1 MVQAD
6 RPGTAVAQP
15 SVLSPHHSIDLRVDL
30 APRNPHHELILRNP
44 VIAASGCFGYG
55 TEYAGIVEVQQLG
68 AIVSKGVTYRRR
80 RGARMPRLAET
91 PAGMLNAIG
100 LQNPGIKGV
109 LARYPAIW
117 SRWEVPVIVN
127 LAGDTVGEFAEM
139 AGLLDETPG
148 VAGIELNIS
157 CPNVEAGGM
166 FFGCDPGLAA
176 EVTAA
181 VRDATTLP
189 LIVKLTPN
197 VTDIVPV
204 ARACADAGADAL
216 SLINTLLGLAIDVRR
231 RRPVLGNVTGGLS
244 GPAVKPVALRMVY
257 QVAAA
262 VDVPVIGLGGITG
275 LDDALEFLMAGASAV
290 QVGTSTF
297 ADPGA
302 MGRIIDGLRA
312 WLAREGFGAVR
323 EIVGLAN
330 AGMRG
335 EARGITGDERHAA
348 GDAGEYEDEGEV
360 DGGRRRRRD

>member
-1 MVQAD
+1 MAATKHD
-6 RPGTAVAQP
+6 TAAHTV
-15 SVLSPHHSIDLRVDL
+15 DLGMDL
-30 APRNPHHELILRNP
+30 APRNPHGLALRNP

-55 TEYAGIVEVQQLG
+55 TEYAGVFDVQRLG
-68 AIVSKGVTYRRR
+68 AIVSKGVTYRPR
-80 RGARMPRLAET
+80 RGAAMPRLAET

-100 LQNPGIKGV
+100 LQNPGIRAVAAK
-109 LARYPAIW
+109 YPPIW

-127 LAGDTVGEFAEM
+127 LAGDTVEEFAEM
-139 AGLLDETPG
+139 AALLEETPG
-148 VAGIELNIS
+148 VAGIELNVS
-157 CPNVEAGGM
+157 CPNVRAGGM

-204 ARACADAGADAL
+204 ARAVADAGADAL
-216 SLINTLLGLAIDVRR
+216 SLINTLLGMAIDVRR

-275 LDDALEFLMAGASAV
+275 LHDALEFFMAGAAAV
-290 QVGTSTF
+290 QVGTGTF

-302 MGRIIDGLRA
+302 MLRIIDELAA
-312 WLAREGFGAVR
+312 WLAREGYRSVG

-330 AGMRG
+330 DGVGR
-335 EARGITGDERHAA
+335 
-348 GDAGEYEDEGEV
+348 EGV
-360 DGGRRRRRD
+360 RA